1 MRPSSITSAL
11 AAQFSVFSILR
22 YRDFRLYFSGLSIQ
36 VAGHMMMLFTLGW
49 LAFELTGSPLRLG
62 AVFLMMAIPSVI
74 LGVVGGALADRFDQ
88 RRIITSV
95 QLLSALIVSGLAVLV
110 LTGRVEFWHLLVV
123 SFLVGAVQALDQ
135 ASRQSLF
142 PRLLPD
148 RSLIV
153 SGVSLYN
160 VAFHMNRT
168 MATAIAGFVI
178 ASTGGGSIKGAGVAF
193 AISAAAFIGMAILA
207 QMIRARREAPAH
219 PVPML
224 QNLREGGTYIRGHA
238 LFKAIIAMTYFNGV
252 FGLSYLFLLPVFAG
266 DVFDVGAV
274 KLGFLSSGA
283 GFGALVA
290 VVIVGPRL
298 AGSRAMGRV
307 LPLTM
312 MAFGVT
318 LMAFSASPWYYLA
331 LVLTPL
337 VGLSSMTFM
346 ASIEFTIQ
354 SLVPNELRGRVM
366 GVHGI
371 VWHLIPLGAFLLSFV
386 ASFTSIQW
394 AVGGGALLLVL
405 FGLAV
410 GALNPAVRSLGVVT
424 REVPVPQGAATAKAE
439 G

>member
-22 YRDFRLYFSGLSIQ
+22 YRDFRFYFSGLSVQ
-36 VAGHMMMLFTLGW
+36 VAGQMMMLFTLGW
-49 LAFELTGSPLRLG
+49 LAFELTGSSLRLG
-62 AVFLMMAIPSVI
+62 YVFGVMAIPSVI
-74 LGVVGGALADRFDQ
+74 LGVVGGAFADRFDQ
-88 RRIITSV
+88 RRIISMV
-95 QLLSALIVSGLAVLV
+95 QATSALIIAGLAALV
-110 LTGRVEFWHLLVV
+110 LTERVEYWHLLVV
-123 SFLVGAVQALDQ
+123 SFLIAAVQAFDQ

-148 RSLIV
+148 RSHIV
-153 SGVSLYN
+153 SGVALYN
-160 VAFHMNRT
+160 VAFHANRM
-168 MATAIAGFVI
+168 MATAIGGFVI
-178 ASTGGGSIKGAGVAF
+178 ASTGGGSIKGAGIAFVISAVAF
-193 AISAAAFIGMAILA
+193 SGMAILA
-207 QMIRARREAPAH
+207 KMIRARREAPAH

-290 VVIVGPRL
+290 VVIIGPRL
-298 AGSRAMGRV
+298 ARGRAMGRV
-307 LPLTM
+307 LPLAM

-354 SLVPNELRGRVM
+354 TLVPNELRGRVM

-371 VWHLIPLGAFLLSFV
+371 VWHLIPLGASLAGAMAAV
-386 ASFTSIQW
+386 VGIQW

-410 GALNPAVRSLGVVT
+410 GSLNPAIRNLGVVT
-424 REVPVPQGAATAKAE
+424 REMPVPQGAEAARAK